1 MKQRYLPIVIAISA
15 ASLCLSA
22 CATSSTSNQLVNG
35 KTAFQQ
41 GQYNEAFSVLMPAA
55 RKGNPEAQYAIGY
68 MYFYGKGT
76 QQNTLLAQQ
85 WFEKSAKQDYPQAKT
100 ALQLLS
106 QQNQQENSVFTGPAN
121 QLMK

>member
-1 MKQRYLPIVIAISA
+1 MSVT
-15 ASLCLSA
+15 SLCLSA
-22 CATSSTSNQLVNG
+22 CATSSTSNQFVNG

-41 GQYNEAFSVLMPAA
+41 GQYNDAFSSLMPAA
-55 RKGNPEAQYAIGY
+55 KKGNPEAQYAIGY

-85 WFEKSAKQDYPQAKT
+85 WFEKSAKQHYPKAKT

-106 QQNQQENSVFTGPAN
+106 QQNQQENRVFTGPAN